1 MRLFSRGVAVI
12 LSVIAC
18 GAQANVLANA
28 ANDHIK
34 AKIESTLQWEVNAI
48 ADSPVRGLV
57 QVSTEN
63 GLFYVSAD
71 GTYILQAKIYNLDE
85 EMRNETEIALADMR
99 IEGLKQFDH
108 SYIEFKAKREKYVVT
123 VFTDTTCGYCR
134 KLHEQVGAYN
144 DAGITVRYLAYP
156 RAGLNSPTYRQMVNV
171 WCAADPKDAMTSAK
185 NGETV
190 VAANC
195 SNDIAKQFQFGR
207 SIGVN
212 GTPNIILSNGT
223 IIPGY
228 QPPEQLLAVLQDI
241 AG

>member
-1 MRLFSRGVAVI
+1 MRLFSRGMAVI
-12 LSVIAC
+12 LSVLSLS
-18 GAQANVLANA
+18 AQANVLANA

-34 AKIESTLQWEVNAI
+34 EKIESTLQWEVNAI

-85 EMRNETEIALADMR
+85 EMRNETEIALAEMR
-99 IEGLKQFDH
+99 IAGLKQFDD
-108 SYIEFKAKREKYVVT
+108 SYIEFKAKDEKYVIT

-144 DAGITVRYLAYP
+144 EVGITVRYLAYP
-156 RAGLNSPTYRQMVNV
+156 RAGLSSPTYRQMVNV
-171 WCAADPKDAMTSAK
+171 WCAVDPKEAMTSAK
-185 NGETV
+185 NGQS
-190 VAANC
+190 VAPANC
-195 SNDIAKQFQFGR
+195 NNDVARQFQFGR

-212 GTPNIILSNGT
+212 GTPNIVLSNGS

-228 QPPEQLLAVLQDI
+228 QPPEQLLSALQNI

>member
-1 MRLFSRGVAVI
+1 MRLFSRGMAVI
-12 LSVIAC
+12 LSVLSLS
-18 GAQANVLANA
+18 AQANVLADA

-34 AKIESTLQWEVNAI
+34 EKIESTLQWDVNAI

-99 IEGLKQFDH
+99 TEGLKQFDD
-108 SYIEFKAKREKYVVT
+108 SYIEFKAKDEKYVIT
-123 VFTDTTCGYCR
+123 VFTDTTCGYCQR
-134 KLHEQVGAYN
+134 LHEQVGAYN
-144 DAGITVRYLAYP
+144 EVGITVRYLAYP

-171 WCAADPKDAMTSAK
+171 WCAVDPKEAMTSAK
-185 NGETV
+185 NGQS
-190 VAANC
+190 VAPANC
-195 SNDIAKQFQFGR
+195 NNDIARQFKFGR

-212 GTPNIILSNGT
+212 GTPNIVLSNGS

-228 QPPEQLLAVLQDI
+228 QPPEQLLSALQNI

>member
-1 MRLFSRGVAVI
+1 MRLLFRGVAVF
-12 LSVIAC
+12 LSLLTLHTQASVLV
-18 GAQANVLANA
+18 GAAD
-28 ANDHIK
+28 DHIK
-34 AKIESTLQWEVNAI
+34 AKIESTLQWEVHAI

-99 IEGLKQFDH
+99 IEGLKQFED
-108 SYIEFKAKREKYVVT
+108 SFIEFKAKKEKYVVT

-134 KLHEQVGAYN
+134 RLHEQMGEYN
-144 DAGITVRYLAYP
+144 EAGITVRYLAYP
-156 RAGLNSPTYRQMVNV
+156 RSGLNSPTYRQMVNV
-171 WCAADPKDAMTSAK
+171 WCAVDPKEAMSTAK
-185 NGETV
+185 AGQS
-190 VAANC
+190 VAPASC
-195 SNDIAKQFQFGR
+195 KNDIAKQYQFGR

-212 GTPNIILSNGT
+212 GTPNIILPNGT
-223 IIPGY
+223 VIPGY
-228 QPPEQLLAVLQDI
+228 QPAEQLLSALMST